1 MYRLKTNS
9 KMKKVLLSLAA
20 GLVSVATFAQTWSL
34 DKVHSNVGFT
44 ITHMM
49 ISDVDGSFKSY
60 DAKLTSSK
68 VDFSDAVFEFSAEVN
83 SINTGNDMRD
93 GHLKSPDFFDAA
105 KYSAVTFKSTKIKK
119 GKGQSYTISGN
130 LTIHGVT
137 KPLVLAAVIKGPVEN
152 PRSKKQMMGI
162 IASGKVNRIAFGVG
176 TSGSTLSDD
185 VTIKVSGEFTKD

>member
-1 MYRLKTNS
+1 
-9 KMKKVLLSLAA
+9 MKKVILSLAA
-20 GLVSVATFAQTWSL
+20 GLVTLATFAQTWSL
-34 DKVHSNVGFT
+34 DKAHSNVGFT

-68 VDFSDAVFEFSAEVN
+68 VDFSDAIFEFSAEIG
-83 SINTGNDMRD
+83 SINTSNDMRD
-93 GHLKSPDFFDAA
+93 GHLKGPDFFDAA
-105 KYSAVTFKSTKIKK
+105 KFSTVSFKSTKIKK
-119 GKGQSYTISGN
+119 GKGQNYTISGN
-130 LTIHGVT
+130 LTMHGVT

-162 IASGKVNRIAFGVG
+162 TASGKVNRIAFGVG
-176 TSGSTLSDD
+176 TSGATLSDD

>member
-1 MYRLKTNS
+1 
-9 KMKKVLLSLAA
+9 MKKVFLSLVA
-20 GLVSVATFAQTWSL
+20 GLVSLATFAQTWSL

-60 DAKLTSSK
+60 DAKLTASK
-68 VDFSDAVFEFSAEVN
+68 VDFSDAVFEFSAEVS

-119 GKGQSYTISGN
+119 GKGQNYTISGN

-176 TSGSTLSDD
+176 TSGATLSDD
-185 VTIKVSGEFTKD
+185 VSIKVSGEFTKD

>member
-1 MYRLKTNS
+1 MLKLKTNS
-9 KMKKVLLSLAA
+9 KMKKVFLSLVA
-20 GLVSVATFAQTWSL
+20 GLVSLATFAQTWSL
-34 DKVHSNVGFT
+34 DKAHSNVGFT

-49 ISDVDGSFKSY
+49 ISDVDGSFKTY

-68 VDFSDAVFEFSAEVN
+68 VDFSDAVFEFSAEVG

-93 GHLKSPDFFDAA
+93 GHLKSPDYFDAA

-119 GKGQSYTISGN
+119 GKGQNYTISGN

-137 KPLVLAAVIKGPVEN
+137 KPLVLTAVIKGPVEN

-162 IASGKVNRIAFGVG
+162 TASGKVNRIAFGVG
-176 TSGSTLSDD
+176 TSGATLSDD

>member
-1 MYRLKTNS
+1 MYKLKTNS
-9 KMKKVLLSLAA
+9 KMKKVFLSLVA
-20 GLVSVATFAQTWSL
+20 GLVSLATFAQTWSL

-60 DAKLTSSK
+60 DAKLTASK
-68 VDFSDAVFEFSAEVN
+68 VDFSDAVFEFSAEVS

-119 GKGQSYTISGN
+119 GKGQNYTISGN

-176 TSGSTLSDD
+176 TSGATLSDD
-185 VTIKVSGEFTKD
+185 VSIKVSGEFTKD